1 MREPEKKSRNEN
13 IKIDRKNG
21 MSYAEISR
29 KYGISLERV
38 RQICLKKE
46 YDGELKGLSLRVRHA
61 LNRAGVMSKQ
71 QLIEY
76 LDEDGRLFVR
86 NIGAKGIAELET
98 LTGMKFEK
106 AAPGF
111 IGIRVVKE

>member
-46 YDGELKGLSLRVRHA
+46 YDGELKGLSLRVRYA